1 MALVWRTSCVLV
13 ALGDKEMRKLVIL
26 SCAIFFL
33 SGCSGAG
40 EADLARIANSFE
52 RITDAIVEELRD
64 GREPETELVPAL
76 GPIGDI
82 TFEPFGDGLEQQYF
96 EKWGYHGYLVREDV
110 VTCAALELCELE
122 VERNLFWAFLDDP
135 NYDGVSTSVVG
146 IQSGTSPVIGSA
158 IWTGGVRA
166 YEASVEQLSSGTE
179 YTFYASVEGDARLEV
194 DFTAVTVDV
203 DFTDFDN
210 GQADMSWDGLIMEN
224 GEFGS
229 GTTSIDGSF
238 YGADHEGA
246 AGEFERDGL
255 TGVFGAIRS
264 SN

>member
-1 MALVWRTSCVLV
+1 M
-13 ALGDKEMRKLVIL
+13 
-26 SCAIFFL
+26 
-33 SGCSGAG
+33 
-40 EADLARIANSFE
+40 ARIADSFE
-52 RITDAIVEELRD
+52 RITAAIVEELRD

-76 GPIGDI
+76 RPIGEI
-82 TFEPFGDGLEQQYF
+82 TFEPSGDFVQQYF
-96 EKWGYHGYLVREDV
+96 AKWGYHGYLVREDV
-110 VTCAALELCELE
+110 VACATLQLCELE

-146 IQSGTSPVIGSA
+146 SQSGTSPVTGSA
-158 IWTGGVRA
+158 VWTGGVRA
-166 YEASVEQLSSGTE
+166 YEANVEELSPGTE

-210 GQADMSWDGLIMEN
+210 GQADMSWDGLIMDN

-246 AGEFERDGL
+246 AGTFARDGL
-255 TGVFGAIRS
+255 TGVFGAVRS
-264 SN
+264 SEPLAMP